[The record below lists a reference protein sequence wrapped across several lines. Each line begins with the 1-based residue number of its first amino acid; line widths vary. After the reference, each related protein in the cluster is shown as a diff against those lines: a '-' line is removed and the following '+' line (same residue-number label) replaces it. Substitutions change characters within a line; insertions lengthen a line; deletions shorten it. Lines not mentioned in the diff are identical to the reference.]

1 MCIIKIRLFHI
12 QEKILVESYT
22 LSFLCHFWVLC
33 CHFQLKLAVF
43 LISNTLISTNLQLHP
58 EYIKPKSP
66 NKKKLK
72 RKARVILLVT
82 SQITIKF
89 LITLIFISIFTF
101 SKKWKTNILFWNLIN
116 ASEEKM
122 KLNFLTLSSISF
134 VWAAE
139 RQNLARDSM
148 IGVAGKPTTTIPS
161 PLFKHSLLRQLKHNK
176 FHVLFRTN
184 AIISNKNKYV
194 SLISQIND

>member
-1 MCIIKIRLFHI
+1 
-12 QEKILVESYT
+12 
-22 LSFLCHFWVLC
+22 
-33 CHFQLKLAVF
+33 
-43 LISNTLISTNLQLHP
+43 
-58 EYIKPKSP
+58 
-66 NKKKLK
+66 
-72 RKARVILLVT
+72 
-82 SQITIKF
+82 
-89 LITLIFISIFTF
+89 
-101 SKKWKTNILFWNLIN
+101 
-116 ASEEKM
+116 M

-194 SLISQIND
+194 SLISQINDYITTILCLFITSHIFIIIIMLKLHVLPDFPWHKKQYWNNRGVFVSIHNEAHLH